1 MSDATA
7 QPAAQPGTWVD
18 PYRAYTFNL
27 LIKNVDAGRFTEV
40 RGLGVQVDRIAY
52 QEAGLNAIERMV
64 PGRVRYS
71 PVELCYGLSAARE
84 LWDWLE
90 EVRNGQVRREEV
102 SVAVLDSTGGAEAV
116 RWNLARAWPCEWRG
130 SLLSTSSTELAI
142 ETLVLAHEGITRD
155 KGGGAPTAA
164 PAPAP
169 AGG

>member
-40 RGLGVQVDRIAY
+40 RGLGVQIDRISY
-52 QEAGLNAIERMV
+52 QEAGLNSIERMV

-71 PVELCYGLSAARE
+71 PVELCYGLSDSTA

-90 EVRNGQVRREEV
+90 EVRNGRVRREEV
-102 SVAVLDSTGGAEAV
+102 SVAVLDSTGTAEV
-116 RWNLARAWPCEWRG
+116 MRWNLARAWPCEWRG
-130 SLLSTSSTELAI
+130 ALLSTSSTELAI

-155 KGGGAPTAA
+155 RSGGPAAA
-164 PAPAP
+164 PGAAP

>member
-27 LIKNVDAGRFTEV
+27 LIKNVDAGHFTEV
-40 RGLGVQVDRIAY
+40 RGLGVQIDRIAY
-52 QEAGLNAIERMV
+52 QEAGLNSIERMV

-71 PVELCYGLSAARE
+71 PVELCYGLTESDA
-84 LWDWLE
+84 LWRWLE
-90 EVRNGQVRREEV
+90 EVRNGSVRREEV
-102 SVAVLDSTGGAEAV
+102 SVAVLDSTGTGEV
-116 RWNLARAWPCEWRG
+116 MRWNLSRAWPCEWRG
-130 SLLSTSSTELAI
+130 ALLSTSSCELAI
-142 ETLVLAHEGITRD
+142 ECLVLAHEGITRD
-155 KGGGAPTAA
+155 RSGGAPTAA

>member
-7 QPAAQPGTWVD
+7 QPAAQPGVVAD
-18 PYRAYTFNL
+18 PFPAFHFNL

-40 RGLGVQVDRIAY
+40 RGLGVQIDRIAY

-71 PVELCYGLSAARE
+71 PVELCYGLSEARV

-90 EVRNGQVRREEV
+90 EVRSGRVRREEV
-102 SVAVLDSTGGAEAV
+102 SIAVLDSTGGAEAV
-116 RWNLARAWPCEWRG
+116 RWNLSRAWPCEWRG

-155 KGGGAPTAA
+155 RSGGAPAA
-164 PAPAP
+164 TPGPAP